1 MLTLEQT
8 KVIESGKTPLLIIQ
22 PGEDNAVDPEQT
34 HAMVERLDSSEN
46 VDYQFFEQLDHGLR
60 RDSSNE
66 INDSALTAMRKWFQ
80 KH

>member
-8 KVIESGKTPLLIIQ
+8 QVIESGKTPLLIIQ
-22 PGEDNAVDPEQT
+22 SGQDNSVDPEKT
-34 HAMVERLDSSEN
+34 HAMVESLDVSKN